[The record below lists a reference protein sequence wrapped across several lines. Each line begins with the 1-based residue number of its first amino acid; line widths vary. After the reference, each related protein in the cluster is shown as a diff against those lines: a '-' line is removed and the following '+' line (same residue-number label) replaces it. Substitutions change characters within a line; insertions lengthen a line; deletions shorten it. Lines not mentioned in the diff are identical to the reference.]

1 MRLDTRRALFDT
13 THMQELLEKIARL
26 RILVIGDLMLDHYI
40 WGDASRLSPEAPVP
54 IVKVDRDSYTAGGA
68 ANVAANLR
76 ALGVQTEVLGTL
88 GEDAYGASLRAIL
101 LQRGVAL
108 DERVVRNG
116 RVSTIVKTRVMCRKQ
131 QLCRLDR
138 EGPCEGYA
146 LSEAAR
152 AALPEKIAAADA
164 VILSDYAKGVITSEA
179 IRLIQGMARPGQI
192 VALDPKPR
200 SGLAFSGV
208 SLITPNKAEALQL
221 AGLHGAEAGN
231 VGLAAVAAR
240 VYERFAP
247 HQLVITLGGDGML
260 LCTEGKVGPQIP
272 TAALEVFDVSGAGDT
287 VIATLTAAL
296 AAGADI
302 DRAAALANL
311 AAGVVVGKVGTAVA
325 TPAEILAHG
334 SACQTGT

>member
-1 MRLDTRRALFDT
+1 M
-13 THMQELLEKIARL
+13 HELLEQISRL
-26 RILVIGDLMLDHYI
+26 RILVVGDLMLDHYI

-76 ALGVQTEVLGTL
+76 ALGAQTEVLGTC
-88 GEDAYGASLRAIL
+88 GADAYGDCLREIL
-101 LQRGVAL
+101 RQRGVAFE
-108 DERVVRNG
+108 DGAIRND
-116 RVSTIVKTRVMCRKQ
+116 RVSTVVKTRVMCRSQ

-138 EGPCEGYA
+138 EGPCEAYA
-146 LSEAAR
+146 LSSAAR
-152 AALPEKIAAADA
+152 ESLPDKIATADA
-164 VILSDYAKGVITSEA
+164 VILSDYAKGVIDSET
-179 IRLIQGMARPGQI
+179 IRLIQALARPGQL

-208 SLITPNKAEALQL
+208 SLLTPNKAEALQL
-221 AGLHGAEAGN
+221 AGLHGAEAGP

-240 VYERFAP
+240 VYERYAP
-247 HQLVITLGGDGML
+247 HQLVITLGGEGML
-260 LCTEGKVGPQIP
+260 LCTEGRPGRQIP
-272 TAALEVFDVSGAGDT
+272 TAAREVFDVSGAGDT
-287 VIATLTAAL
+287 VIATLSAAL

-325 TPAEILAHG
+325 APAEILAHASEG
-334 SACQTGT
+334 QTGA